1 MGNKGCI
8 GDKRPPINT
17 EQDKISGDKGS
28 VGNKGTI
35 GAKGP
40 LENKGFIGANRPS
53 ISTDEGNISGDKCS
67 TGNNGRIGDNESS
80 INTEQ
85 GEMKVILVLKDSSS
99 K

>member
-1 MGNKGCI
+1 M
-8 GDKRPPINT
+8 
-17 EQDKISGDKGS
+17 
-28 VGNKGTI
+28 GNKGTI

-53 ISTDEGNISGDKCS
+53 ISTDEGKISGDKCS

-85 GEMKVILVLKDSSS
+85 GEMKVILVLKDSPS